1 VGSFAF
7 QVAWLESA
15 LHDEVPGHSKGERNL
30 PCLGQNF
37 KQSTGQ
43 SYART
48 LGHCVEYAGAEN
60 QDPNAMMLEFTD
72 TEITT
77 IRELLVQRYQK
88 DIEIHLADS
97 DMTLDGEDEIREFPT
112 VFWHA
117 RGANFILI
125 KTGMFGFRAQFFY
138 TPHEQ
143 FDTGVDEYN
152 ALAQCVS
159 TVLEVQAEHEKQRLA
174 EHTDLDLESLN

>member
-1 VGSFAF
+1 
-7 QVAWLESA
+7 
-15 LHDEVPGHSKGERNL
+15 
-30 PCLGQNF
+30 
-37 KQSTGQ
+37 
-43 SYART
+43 
-48 LGHCVEYAGAEN
+48 
-60 QDPNAMMLEFTD
+60 MMLEFTD

-97 DMTLDGEDEIREFPT
+97 EMTLEGEDEVREFPT

-117 RGANFILI
+117 RGANFILL

-143 FDTGVDEYN
+143 FDTGIDEYN
-152 ALAQCVS
+152 ALVPCVS
-159 TVLEVQAEHEKQRLA
+159 ALLEVQAEHEKQRLA
-174 EHTDLDLESLN
+174 EHSKLDPESLN